1 MKKLAVM
8 LNRVLHYLSGGG
20 SWHLLAH
27 EKKILDAC
35 LSFVPEDVQTH
46 VRNQMASG
54 FFLERM
60 TDGRINVIRLH
71 EKPKEVAIKDAEFE
85 DALYKVRVEVDGEKL
100 TVNVTFYKGFIFSIE
115 TKKPTKF
122 FRGKDILI
130 HNVAKGK
137 SKETYTA
144 VIDRS
149 EHGWDTYGDA

>member
-20 SWHLLAH
+20 SWRLLVH
-27 EKKILDAC
+27 EKAILDAC
-35 LSFVPEDVQTH
+35 LSFVPEDVQTQVH
-46 VRNQMASG
+46 DQMASG

-71 EKPKEVAIKDAEFE
+71 EKPKEAAIKDPAFE
-85 DALYKVRVEVDGEKL
+85 NSLYKVRIDVDGKKL
-100 TVNVTFYKGFIFSIE
+100 TTNVTFYQGFIFSIE

-122 FRGKDILI
+122 FRGKNIII
-130 HNVAKGK
+130 HDVAKGK

-149 EHGWDTYGDA
+149 EHGWDAYSD